1 MSNNG
6 MEQKMEE
13 STMLQILNRIK
24 ICIDRNSL
32 DIARDLVNLEIENLK
47 DLTQKKCKNTRYYYY
62 NWSCWYCSNLNCSC
76 NRSK

>member
-47 DLTQKKCKNTRYYYY
+47 DLTKKKCKNTRYYYY
-62 NWSCWYCSNLNCSC
+62 DWCCGYCSNLNCSC

>member
-1 MSNNG
+1 
-6 MEQKMEE
+6 MEE

-47 DLTQKKCKNTRYYYY
+47 DLTQKKCKDTRYYYY
-62 NWSCWYCSNLNCSC
+62 KRSCQNCNNLNCSSNMNRC
-76 NRSK
+76 NSY